1 MCFTPNFMIAIKSL
15 SSPKPVGVLAASPTL
30 RHHKVNLST
39 NCVPQKGNS
48 EEEANP
54 ECRQH
59 GRSISDQSGIG
70 TYEHEWFARYQR

>member
-1 MCFTPNFMIAIKSL
+1 MCFTPNFMIAIKSH